1 MCQEKQIWHPKDNNV
16 IQKHNTESLHPTI
29 DNVHY
34 QIKRHY
40 IWKTRKSGPY
50 QERKESTENIQIL
63 RIAEN
68 TL

>member
-1 MCQEKQIWHPKDNNV
+1 MHQEKQIWHPKDNNV

-40 IWKTRKSGPY
+40 IWKR
-50 QERKESTENIQIL
+50 QENLAHIKREKNQ
-63 RIAEN
+63 
-68 TL
+68 